1 MATSDR
7 QGRTRMCSV
16 VFLDIAGFTQQSVTR
31 QVNVKSHLEELI
43 TRALAD
49 VPETDLV
56 IRRHWRRRCIR
67 RLRKCCRKGPRDNG
81 FSRHAGIDRR
91 SA

>member
-16 VFLDIAGFTQQSVTR
+16 VFLDIAGFTQQSVAR

-56 IRRHWRRRCIR
+56 IVDTGDGAVSDACGNAAGRGRATTVSRCMR
-67 RLRKCCRKGPRDNG
+67 E
-81 FSRHAGIDRR
+81 
-91 SA
+91 